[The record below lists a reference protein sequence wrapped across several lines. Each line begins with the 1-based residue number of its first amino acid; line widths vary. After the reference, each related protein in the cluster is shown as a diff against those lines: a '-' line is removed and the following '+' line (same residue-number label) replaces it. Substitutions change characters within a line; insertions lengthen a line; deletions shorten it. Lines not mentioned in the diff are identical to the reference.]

1 MQIVKIGEQQYEI
14 EPTKGKPTSGT
25 INGGDYNLDLIK
37 DDKGFHILKNHKSYR
52 VNLVNADYDS
62 KTFTIRVND
71 NYYDLTAKD
80 RFDLLLEE
88 LGMEDLASSKANDLK
103 APMPGMVLDIVVAPG
118 DTVVKGDKLIVLEAM
133 KMENVLKAEG
143 EATVK
148 AIHAEKGKAVDKN
161 QILVEFEA

>member
-14 EPTKGKPTSGT
+14 EALKGNPTSGT
-25 INGGDYNLDLIK
+25 INGNDYQLDLVS
-37 DDKGFHILKNHKSYR
+37 DDKGFHILKDHKSYR
-52 VNLVNADYDS
+52 VNLVNADYAS

-71 NYYDLTAKD
+71 NYYELSAKD

-88 LGMEDLASSKANDLK
+88 LGMEDLAGSKANDLK
-103 APMPGMVLDIVVAPG
+103 APMPGMVLHIAVKAG
-118 DTVVKGDKLIVLEAM
+118 DTVAKGDKLIVLEAM

-143 EATVK
+143 DATVK
-148 AIHAEKGKAVDKN
+148 TIHAETGKAVEKN